1 VMLLLL
7 CPKSDRLLLTFAN
20 KTQCGYRAYPYND
33 ISLVEVAVLCP
44 LLQVKCK
51 GAE

>member
-1 VMLLLL
+1 MLLLR
-7 CPKSDRLLLTFAN
+7 PKSDRFLLTFAD

-33 ISLVEVAVLCP
+33 ISLAEVAVLCP

-51 GAE
+51 KVE